1 MEKIIH
7 LLSGEK
13 LYFEQL
19 GAVGLVRQGSVDL
32 YAVTKNRHE
41 RMFLLQRD
49 EGQYFFG
56 LFDEFQS
63 LELFL
68 VAKTSVEIVL
78 YSSEM
83 MADNG
88 LEPQILRPAL
98 QNWFKSLLIHPWLR
112 FFAVRNDEYVG
123 QWNKGAFL
131 NDIADNELW
140 LTFLEHENI
149 LALLLSGQLNSLK
162 KYFKERLNR
171 RKEKKQKLIGA
182 AIDILTGADD
192 TEPYIDS
199 HHKLEGLSALV
210 HRIAK
215 ALHME
220 EGNLNLPIEVIRQ
233 LSKEALVKRLMY
245 KAGLRMRPVL
255 LENGWWQKD
264 CGVLLVVR
272 EGEFYAAIPTSPGQY
287 QLYDSVGEHEPI
299 TDDIAAGL
307 EKKGLVCYAGF
318 PQRKLKIKDLL
329 TFMVNQCW
337 RSDYKYILLA
347 SIVAGFIPLL
357 TPIITKSIFS
367 DIIPIH
373 DKQSLVTLTQVLMV
387 AGFTSA
393 TVALVRA
400 VAVLRITSHLDMA
413 TEAALWSRLLSL
425 PADFFKRYQTG
436 ELLQRMS
443 GIDAIKSFV
452 TGEFVSSIFNTV
464 FSFWSVLLMCY
475 YSLKLTG
482 IALLVWI
489 VFFIVTAVIYRRVLK
504 YQKNLVDASNKTSGQ
519 VVQIFNGLAKFRGQ
533 GAEEQAFY
541 LWAKCFGEEWK
552 WNLKLR
558 WQNNYS
564 TIINSVQPLILCM
577 ILYYTA
583 VDMMEQ
589 SAATG
594 QQSMT
599 YAEFLGFE
607 AAFSAFN
614 TTLVSMIPLAAK
626 IFGVKPH
633 IENLRPILEAE
644 PEHSEEKIEAGYL
657 TGEIE
662 IRHLSF
668 AYGKGL
674 PDVLCDINLLINAG
688 ESVAIVGRSG
698 CGKSTLVRLL
708 LGFEKAK
715 AGAIYYDNMDLND
728 LSLASVRSQMGVVLQ
743 DGKLLAGSIFDNIV
757 GTTAMT
763 MDDAWIAAKRVGLD
777 KDIKEMPMGMHT
789 AISEGSGNISGGQ
802 RQRILLARSIVN
814 NPHILILDEAT
825 SALDNTT
832 QAIVTRSL
840 EEMSC
845 TRVIIAHRL
854 STIRNV
860 DRIIVMDAGRIAE
873 EGSFEELMAQN
884 GIFAELAR
892 RQLA

>member
-7 LLSGEK
+7 LLPGER
-13 LYFEQL
+13 LYFEHQ
-19 GAVGLVRQGSVDL
+19 GAMGLVQKGSVDL
-32 YAVTKNRHE
+32 YAITADRHE

-49 EGQYFFG
+49 AGQYFFG

-63 LELFL
+63 IEILV
-68 VAKTSVEIVL
+68 VAKETCDIEL
-78 YSSEM
+78 YE
-83 MADNG
+83 ADKLANN
-88 LEPQILRPAL
+88 QIDSGILLPAM
-98 QNWFKSLLIHPWLR
+98 QNWFKSLLVHSWLR
-112 FFAVRNDEYVG
+112 FFAVRNDDYVG
-123 QWNKGAFL
+123 QWSKPSFL
-131 NDIADNELW
+131 QDAAGGSLW

-149 LALLLSGQLNSLK
+149 LALLLSGQFNSLR
-162 KYFKERLNR
+162 KYFKDRLERR
-171 RKEKKQKLIGA
+171 RQKKQKLIDA
-182 AIDILTGADD
+182 AINVLVGADD
-192 TEPYIDS
+192 IETELDTKN
-199 HHKLEGLSALV
+199 KLKGAGALV
-210 HRIAK
+210 QRIGRS
-215 ALHME
+215 LHME
-220 EGNLNLPIEVIRQ
+220 IGNISLPQEVARH
-233 LSKEALVKRLMY
+233 LSKEALIKRLMY
-245 KAGLRMRPVL
+245 KAGMRIRPVL
-255 LENGWWQKD
+255 LEKEWHTKD
-264 CGVLLVVR
+264 CGVLLVVKDGR
-272 EGEFYAAIPTSPGQY
+272 YCAAIADEPGHY
-287 QLYDSVGEHEPI
+287 NLYDASGSCEPI
-299 TDDIAAGL
+299 TEELADTFERRAM
-307 EKKGLVCYAGF
+307 VCYAGF
-318 PQRKLKIKDLL
+318 PQRALKIKDLL
-329 TFMVNQCW
+329 MFMINQCW
-337 RSDYKYILLA
+337 RSDYHYIIFA
-347 SIVAGFIPLL
+347 SVIAGLIPLL

-373 DKQSLVTLTQVLMV
+373 DKQSLTTLTQVLMV

-393 TVALVRA
+393 TVSLVRSI
-400 VAVLRITSHLDMA
+400 AVLRITSHLDMA

-436 ELLQRMS
+436 ELLQRMG

-452 TGEFVSSIFNTV
+452 TGEFVSSVFNTI

-482 IALLVWI
+482 IALLVWL
-489 VFFIVTAVIYRRVLK
+489 VFFAITAVIYRQVFK
-504 YQKNLVDASNKTSGQ
+504 YQKNLIDASNKTAGQ
-519 VVQIFNGLAKFRGQ
+519 VVEIFNGLAKFRSQ

-564 TIINSVQPLILCM
+564 SIINAVQPLILCM
-577 ILYYTA
+577 ILYYTTM
-583 VDMMEQ
+583 DMMEK
-589 SAATG
+589 STAAG
-594 QQSMT
+594 QPAMT

-614 TTLVSMIPLAAK
+614 ATLVSMIPLAAK
-626 IFGVKPH
+626 IFSVRPH
-633 IENLRPILEAE
+633 IENLRPILETE
-644 PEHSEEKIEAGYL
+644 PEHSEDKIEAGYL
-657 TGEIE
+657 NGEIE

-668 AYGKGL
+668 AYTKGG
-674 PDVLCDINLLINAG
+674 PDVLKDINLLISAG
-688 ESVAIVGRSG
+688 ESIAVVGRSG

-708 LGFEKAK
+708 LGFEKPK
-715 AGAIYYDNMDLND
+715 AGAIYYDNMDLDD
-728 LSLASVRSQMGVVLQ
+728 LNLASVRSQMGVVLQ

-763 MDDAWIAAKRVGLD
+763 MDDAWVAAKRVGLD
-777 KDIKEMPMGMHT
+777 KDIREMPMGMHT

-832 QAIVTRSL
+832 QAIVTNSL

-860 DRIIVMDAGRIAE
+860 DRIVVMDEGRIVE
-873 EGSFEELMAQN
+873 EGPFDVLMEKN

-892 RQLA
+892 RQLS